1 MDVILIFIVMVP
13 QLVLLYLLYKLYTVG
28 KKIYKEIKPHLGHL
42 GGPSMGFLHG
52 ITSEDVRDM
61 MQLVKK
67 FI

>member
-1 MDVILIFIVMVP
+1 MDVILIFIVMIP
-13 QLVLLYLLYKLYTVG
+13 QLALLYILYKLYTMG
-28 KKIYKEIKPHLGHL
+28 KKIYKELKPRGD
-42 GGPSMGFLHG
+42 GSSMGFLHG